1 MEHRTPRSRL
11 QKRSWRRLRIL
22 LVLSFVVCLVALT
35 SIYAR
40 NLLSVKEIV
49 ITSYQKKET
58 VRGLEPYYFEFLP
71 FVSVEKL
78 QKNLVELNPIIAK
91 IEVTKVYPN
100 RLNLNLKTVKPIV
113 TIKVADEYVLLAVNG
128 RILQKLKVKPS
139 ALTELVYY
147 QQLFNEQIKIGE
159 LLGYKDLQIAIRFV
173 DILGSFGYKVKRV
186 DIDSFYMIR
195 LELEDSREILVT
207 TEKDIQKQEYQVG
220 AILRQFKVDGTNFKR
235 IDVRYDKPVMT
246 K

>member
-1 MEHRTPRSRL
+1 M
-11 QKRSWRRLRIL
+11 
-22 LVLSFVVCLVALT
+22 
-35 SIYAR
+35 
-40 NLLSVKEIV
+40 
-49 ITSYQKKET
+49 
-58 VRGLEPYYFEFLP
+58 
-71 FVSVEKL
+71 EKL

-91 IEVTKVYPN
+91 VEVTKVYPN

-113 TIKVADEYVLLAVNG
+113 AIKVADEYILLAVNG

-139 ALTELVYY
+139 ALTEVFYY
-147 QQLFNEQIKIGE
+147 QQLFKEQIKIGE

-173 DILGSFGYKVKRV
+173 DILSSFGYKVKRV
-186 DIDSFYMIR
+186 DINSFYMIR

-207 TEKDIQKQEYQVG
+207 TEKNIQKQEYQIG